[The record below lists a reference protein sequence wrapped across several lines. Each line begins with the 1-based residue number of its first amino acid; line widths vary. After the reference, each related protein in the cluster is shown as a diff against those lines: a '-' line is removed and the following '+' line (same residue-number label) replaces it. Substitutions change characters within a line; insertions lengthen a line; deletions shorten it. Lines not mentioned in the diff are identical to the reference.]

1 LPIANIPLFHSSVSF
16 PIKTMLKIVFMGS
29 PAFAVPTLEAL
40 ISHPEIEVCAVV
52 TQPDK
57 PAGRG
62 QQLQPPAVKVC
73 AQAHG
78 ITCYQPE
85 KLKTQEMYDA
95 LSAIKPDFFVT
106 IAYGK
111 ILRQAFLDIPRIAPL
126 NLHASL
132 LPKYR
137 GAAPVQWAIINGETE
152 TGVCLMKMDAGMD
165 TGPVYATEKID
176 IAPDETPDTLFEKLS
191 KVSADILMANIF
203 DIASGKLQAVPQ
215 TGEPTTAPML
225 QKSLGAIR
233 FDMDAQKLD
242 ALCRGIAPW
251 PTAYTTFHGK
261 RLSIHKTHAIDQ
273 QSDKA
278 PGTILGLDSQTKSL
292 MIACQ
297 TGILAIHELQLEGKK
312 KMDAASFF
320 NGYRPQNV
328 ILGQ

>member
-1 LPIANIPLFHSSVSF
+1 
-16 PIKTMLKIVFMGS
+16 MLKIVFMGS
-29 PAFAVPTLEAL
+29 PDFSVPTLEAL
-40 ISHPEIEVCAVV
+40 IAHPEIEVCAVV

-78 ITCYQPE
+78 IKCYQPE

-95 LSAIKPDFFVT
+95 LSAIEPDFFVT

-111 ILRQAFLDIPRIAPL
+111 ILRQSFLDIPRIAPL

-152 TGVCLMKMDAGMD
+152 TGVCLMRMDAGMD
-165 TGPVYATEKID
+165 TGPVYTSQTTAIT
-176 IAPDETPDTLFEKLS
+176 ADETPDTLFEKLS
-191 KVSADILMANIF
+191 HISAEILMNNIF
-203 DIASGKLQAVPQ
+203 DIASGKLQAKPQ
-215 TGEPTTAPML
+215 EGEPTSAPML
-225 QKSLGAIR
+225 QKSLGAIT
-233 FDMDAQKLD
+233 FDTEAQKLD

-251 PTAYTTFHGK
+251 PTAFTTFHGK
-261 RLSIHKTHAIDQ
+261 RLSIHKTHAIEEQADQ
-273 QSDKA
+273 V
-278 PGTILGLDSQTKSL
+278 PGTIIGLDPQSKAL
-292 MIACQ
+292 KVACQ
-297 TGILAIHELQLEGKK
+297 KGVLAIHELQIEGKK